1 MVEDAK
7 PEKAVGN
14 GTEEKVLCKNLVTK
28 TSMQRIGIRFLAKK
42 ERIRKMTIPEFVGY
56 TGVALLIITY
66 AMLQLDKIDPKGFW
80 YSFNNLLVAILV
92 TVSLIET
99 PNKPSMVIEFFWFMI
114 SAYGITM
121 FYKRK
126 NESN

>member
-1 MVEDAK
+1 MTLPDF
-7 PEKAVGN
+7 
-14 GTEEKVLCKNLVTK
+14 
-28 TSMQRIGIRFLAKK
+28 IGLS
-42 ERIRKMTIPEFVGY
+42 
-56 TGVALLIITY
+56 GVALLIVTY
-66 AMLQLDKIDPKGFW
+66 ALLQLDRIDPKGFW